1 MLVDVLSPRLFQ
13 LTATGTIV
21 DKVDL
26 VEFDGAFS
34 PERQIG
40 LYEFTDVLFT
50 SVTASSTVN
59 GLPTETVD
67 FQAASQTFT
76 QVPEPSGISVLLSAG
91 LLCVRRCFRQNRR
104 RRLGL

>member
-26 VEFDGAFS
+26 VEFGGAFS

-40 LYEFTDVLFT
+40 VYEFTNILFT

-67 FQAASQTFT
+67 FRAASQTFT
-76 QVPEPSGISVLLSAG
+76 PVPEPSGISVLLSAG
-91 LLCVRRCFRQNRR
+91 LLCVRRSFRQ
-104 RRLGL
+104 